1 MIHPVFWA
9 PAAAKSSADGFP
21 GAHERQWGVASNEV
35 HSGKLSIFSKAK
47 QKHES
52 SKKHQGFLTKSF
64 FFFWKS
70 RRQFVCLKNSKDEKI
85 RHRSNGAMVGEEFE
99 KENKPQF
106 WRLQKK
112 IQMRNGPGNIIR
124 LSLAWAGLHHG
135 HEQQDGL
142 PWRRGWRRRSNLPPW
157 VWERRIPPNWCMILL
172 VKQQKFLR
180 KWVWSSILVPN

>member
-64 FFFWKS
+64 FFFLEK
-70 RRQFVCLKNSKDEKI
+70 QETICVLK
-85 RHRSNGAMVGEEFE
+85 EFE
-99 KENKPQF
+99 RWKN
-106 WRLQKK
+106 
-112 IQMRNGPGNIIR
+112 
-124 LSLAWAGLHHG
+124 
-135 HEQQDGL
+135 
-142 PWRRGWRRRSNLPPW
+142 
-157 VWERRIPPNWCMILL
+157 
-172 VKQQKFLR
+172 
-180 KWVWSSILVPN
+180 